1 MINPLSEK
9 LILMEE
15 EGSFQVPGK
24 TYTIAEDTEVLIC
37 LVVSYKITTPEKA
50 YNKNIREELLRIL
63 QVPLRTIHEKRLD
76 QLQQFGNNLQG
87 EISQKASENLGVE
100 VEKIQLTYDVVSQ
113 PTTTLTY
120 SALAFT

>member
-9 LILMEE
+9 LIQMDE

-24 TYTIAEDTEVLIC
+24 MYTIAEDTEVLIC
-37 LVVSYKITTPEKA
+37 LVVSYKITTPEQA

-76 QLQQFGNNLQG
+76 QLQQFGNNLKG
-87 EISQKASENLGVE
+87 KIRRKASENLGVG